1 MSIFRL
7 NINPFYAL
15 NIYTKTSIML
25 LLGDFMFEVASVFAK
40 LLGFQSEQVSKREEF
55 NKEIEKNLK
64 FMTKA
69 GHLVQSE
76 GERIIA
82 DRLYECGIDYIYDSL
97 IEINGEW
104 IRPDFILPGL
114 NDLIIEYKGMED
126 PEYNEKFERKLMILA
141 AVGMRLMILRQRDL
155 GRVREIIVS
164 S

>member
-1 MSIFRL
+1 
-7 NINPFYAL
+7 
-15 NIYTKTSIML
+15 ML
-25 LLGDFMFEVASVFAK
+25 LLGDFMFETASTFAK
-40 LLGFQSEQVSKREEF
+40 LLGFQSKEVSMREEF

-69 GHLVQSE
+69 GHGVQSE

-82 DRLYECGIDYIYDSL
+82 DRLHECEINYIYDSL

-126 PEYNEKFERKLMILA
+126 PEYNEKFERKLMIMA
-141 AVGMRLMILRQRDL
+141 AAGIQVMVLRPRDL
-155 GRVREIIVS
+155 ESIREIIVS